1 MKRQRFF
8 IGPVTAAALAAQL
21 SFFVFPH
28 ELVMAAPSA
37 APVEEGKTV
46 LSPKVLLA
54 EAERARAE
62 GRYLEAKPLYQQV
75 LQQAPP
81 AEVAATVQKG
91 LSEVNIKLIFSSVL
105 VPNSETYIIVKGN
118 TLSKIA
124 KKYRTT
130 VELLKASNGLTSD
143 RIRVGQ
149 RLKVSKA
156 KFSVVVDKSQNTLI
170 LKDGEEV
177 LKVYRCATGM
187 EGITPVGN
195 FKIANRIV
203 DPPWYSPNGLIP
215 PGDPRNQLG
224 SRWLGFDIQGYG
236 IHGTTDPDSIGKPVT
251 HGCIRLTNGDV
262 EELFIMLPEGAP
274 VSIVE

>member
-1 MKRQRFF
+1 MKQQRFF
-8 IGPVTAAALAAQL
+8 VGPVTAAALAVQL
-21 SFFVFPH
+21 YFFVSPH
-28 ELVMAAPSA
+28 EFVLAAPSA
-37 APVEEGKTV
+37 APAEEANRV

-54 EAERARAE
+54 EAERARVE
-62 GRYLEAKPLYQQV
+62 GRYLEAKPLYQQL

-81 AEVAATVQKG
+81 AEVAAAVQKG

-105 VPNSETYIIVKGN
+105 GPNSETYVIVKGD

-124 KKYRTT
+124 KKNRTT
-130 VELLKASNGLTSD
+130 VELLKVSNGLTGD
-143 RIRVGQ
+143 RIRVSQ
-149 RLKVSKA
+149 RLKVSKS
-156 KFSVVVDKSQNTLI
+156 KFNVVVDKSQNTLT

-177 LKVYRCATGM
+177 LKVYRCATGR

-215 PGDPRNQLG
+215 SGDPRNQLG
-224 SRWLGFDIQGYG
+224 SRWLGFDTPGYG

-251 HGCIRLTNGDV
+251 HGCVRLTNGDV
-262 EELFIMLPEGAP
+262 EELFVMLPEGSP